1 MLTLEDYPKRAGMKR
16 TEIPAD
22 VWKTGE
28 PLGARRHHASRR
40 TMGVG
45 AWFLPRCSAAP
56 TWHGSTRCSKEARD
70 PKIPR
75 PRDSNR
81 VDNQGSPVD
90 ATPADTLDVL

>member
-1 MLTLEDYPKRAGMKR
+1 MLTLEDYPKRAWMKR

-45 AWFLPRCSAAP
+45 AWFLPR
-56 TWHGSTRCSKEARD
+56 TSTC
-70 PKIPR
+70 IP
-75 PRDSNR
+75 S
-81 VDNQGSPVD
+81 VDGWFRMGRGRSHTPGCTQVSPHS
-90 ATPADTLDVL
+90 PMP